1 MMIVHLFYLCFVC
14 FLARHRRHP
23 RGKKKERIR
32 VLCVLQI
39 RSRKVPEETHCKI
52 SFEEGDMRNTGSKSQ
67 HNWSSVT

>member
-1 MMIVHLFYLCFVC
+1 MFICFTYVLFVFWLDIEDI
-14 FLARHRRHP
+14 P
-23 RGKKKERIR
+23 GEKKKERIR